1 MAWHRIGL
9 GSRGVPCTGLGAG
22 GAGKGVPWARRIKAS
37 SRAKGY
43 VAPGILMA
51 GGERG

>member
-1 MAWHRIGL
+1 MAWHRMDWEVEGAL
-9 GSRGVPCTGLGAG
+9 HWAGAG

-37 SRAKGY
+37 SRAKGHG
-43 VAPGILMA
+43 APGTLMA